1 MSAPAVR
8 MITDKQLYKL
18 NILSKE
24 CGLGDRVARLKWMS
38 DEVVREL
45 KSSKELTC
53 DEASML
59 IKVLEYEKSQRAQI
73 SESTTTAT
81 DKGVA
86 SWPK

>member
-24 CGLGDRVARLKWMS
+24 CGLVDRAARLKWMS
-38 DEVVREL
+38 DEVVRGL

-53 DEASML
+53 AEATML
-59 IKVLEYEKSQRAQI
+59 IKVLEYEKANRTQSP
-73 SESTTTAT
+73 SESQ
-81 DKGVA
+81 
-86 SWPK
+86 